1 MRRRYLPTPLWRWF
15 GRNASLRS
23 RLVALLAIA
32 MVLPGVLAVWQATY
46 AYRTAMDALN
56 RNLTQAASLA
66 ANEGENAITAAHEL
80 LINLSLQPDVRGG
93 NPFACRR
100 ALQRAIVGLTQ
111 FDSAMIV
118 DSGGNAIC
126 TAESVRP
133 QLNVSDRQW
142 FRDAMKGQP
151 FVISDLIENRQ
162 THTLGIA
169 TALSLM
175 DDDGQ
180 PKGAIAAFI
189 GIDWLAGRY
198 QRTPLPQDSVFA
210 ILDASG
216 KQITARPPDTATTN
230 RALPRTSL
238 MLQHAHAG
246 TESFMSVGVD
256 GNPRLYAVNSLFDKR
271 LIVVLGVRAA
281 SALSPIALQ
290 VAGAIFTPLLMWT
303 LALIVVWIGMERL
316 VLRWIHYLERISSAY
331 AAGRFTVRPDRVA
344 DAPAE
349 IRSLGETFARMADL
363 IAARE
368 GELRESLAQ
377 KDVLAREIHHRVK
390 NNLQLVISLLN
401 LHARRVKDPQAE
413 RGFAE
418 ARGRINALAAL
429 HRRLYESENLQDI
442 DLKWFLEDLCAEIQ
456 RGGLAGG
463 RPIDLVTHVPSQLIS
478 SELAVPIGLLVT
490 EAITN
495 AYKHAFSTR
504 VDGTIELA
512 AQVEEGDFLKLS
524 VRDNGVGIADRAPDE
539 TQGLGR
545 SLIEAFARQLHGE
558 LTIDTGTQ
566 GTTVSIRFKT
576 KR

>member
-1 MRRRYLPTPLWRWF
+1 
-15 GRNASLRS
+15 
-23 RLVALLAIA
+23 

-56 RNLTQAASLA
+56 RNLTQAANLA

-80 LINLSLQPDVRGG
+80 LINLSLQADIRGG
-93 NPFACRR
+93 SPFACRR
-100 ALQRAIVGLTQ
+100 ALQRGVAGLTQ
-111 FDSAMIV
+111 YDDAMVV

-126 TAESVRP
+126 TADSVRP

-142 FRDAMKGQP
+142 FRDAMAGQP

-162 THTLGIA
+162 THSLGIA
-169 TALSLM
+169 TALPLT
-175 DDDGQ
+175 DDEGQ
-180 PKGAIAAFI
+180 PKGAIATFI

-198 QRTPLPQDSVFA
+198 QRTPLPQDSIFA
-210 ILDASG
+210 ILDATGQLIATRSS
-216 KQITARPPDTATTN
+216 DATTS
-230 RALPRTSL
+230 RGLPRKSMVL
-238 MLQHAHAG
+238 EHAHSG
-246 TESFMSVGVD
+246 TQSFMSVGVD
-256 GNPRLYAVNSLFDKR
+256 GNPRLYAVTSLFEKR
-271 LIVVLGVRAA
+271 LIVVLGVRAS

-303 LALIVVWIGMERL
+303 IALIVVWVGLERL
-316 VLRWIHYLERISSAY
+316 VVRWILYMERISSAY
-331 AAGRFTVRPDRVA
+331 AAGRFTVRPEQVA

-349 IRSLGETFARMADL
+349 IRSLGDTFARMADL

-368 GELRESLAQ
+368 AELRESLAQ

-463 RPIDLVTHVPSQLIS
+463 RPIDLVTNVPSQLIS
-478 SELAVPIGLLVT
+478 AELAVPLGLLVT
-490 EAITN
+490 ESITN
-495 AYKHAFSTR
+495 AYKHAFSQRT
-504 VDGTIELA
+504 DGTIWLTAEV
-512 AQVEEGDFLKLS
+512 QEGEFLKLS
-524 VRDNGVGIADRAPDE
+524 VRDDGLGIAEKAPDE
-539 TQGLGR
+539 APGLGR

-558 LTIDTGTQ
+558 LSIDTGPQ
-566 GTTVSIRFKT
+566 GTTVAVRFKM